1 MEDMVIIHKVY
12 RFLDYPTF
20 IKAMLVFCILIQ
32 VLFILFKTGYK
43 QFKVDR

>member
-20 IKAMLVFCILIQ
+20 IKAMLVFLHIDTSI
-32 VLFILFKTGYK
+32 VHS
-43 QFKVDR
+43 V